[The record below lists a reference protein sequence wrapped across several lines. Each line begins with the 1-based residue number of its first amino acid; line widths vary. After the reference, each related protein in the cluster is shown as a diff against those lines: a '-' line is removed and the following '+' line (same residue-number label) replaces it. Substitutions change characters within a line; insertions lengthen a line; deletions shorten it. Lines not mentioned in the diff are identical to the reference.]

1 MPNDLELVHLAF
13 NRVKEL
19 TLIYGDSIPH
29 LISIFNEPDPAGL
42 PFTCWPNN
50 DTWILLPSDSQ
61 INNQK
66 SDRLP
71 TQHKLQA
78 PKNRIQQW

>member
-42 PFTCWPNN
+42 IMIYGIYYQPTSKLTAKKVI
-50 DTWILLPSDSQ
+50 DYQRS
-61 INNQK
+61 K
-66 SDRLP
+66 S
-71 TQHKLQA
+71 
-78 PKNRIQQW
+78 